1 MKEIMKNKMI
11 LGLSAMILASC
22 ATTQHKQDINKNINS
37 HIEATKNTNDMDNDY
52 LILSDGQHALI
63 NRANQFA
70 LDLSVHR
77 QVWTLRSFR
86 PLACRF
92 LWECLPM
99 EPTEPPRK
107 RFSLL

>member
-52 LILSDGQHALI
+52 LILSDGQHAQTC
-63 NRANQFA
+63 A
-70 LDLSVHR
+70 
-77 QVWTLRSFR
+77 SFF
-86 PLACRF
+86 CYSI
-92 LWECLPM
+92 
-99 EPTEPPRK
+99 
-107 RFSLL
+107 FSIVTWGQNSSIWVSLVF

>member
-52 LILSDGQHALI
+52 LISTPSTSTCSQKEVY
-63 NRANQFA
+63 RM
-70 LDLSVHR
+70 R
-77 QVWTLRSFR
+77 
-86 PLACRF
+86 
-92 LWECLPM
+92 
-99 EPTEPPRK
+99 
-107 RFSLL
+107 

>member
-70 LDLSVHR
+70 LDL
-77 QVWTLRSFR
+77 FR
-86 PLACRF
+86 TQTG
-92 LWECLPM
+92 M
-99 EPTEPPRK
+99 D
-107 RFSLL
+107 